1 MKIAT
6 IGTGGIGGYLAVK
19 LSSSGHKIATIARG
33 KHLEAIKKNG
43 LSLKK
48 REDIETTRP
57 WIATDTPKEVGKLMP

>member
-19 LSSSGHKIATIARG
+19 LSFSGHQIATIARG

-48 REDIETTRP
+48 REDVYTYIYLF
-57 WIATDTPKEVGKLMP
+57 LMLH